1 MKKLI
6 CFLMVAVLLLSV
18 IPQSAIVRVEAAST
32 LSLQQLREKFPHGK
46 YWNHAN
52 NPGGS
57 NSVNNQNGYTSTP
70 CTRHGGY
77 IGTSYQTCNGF
88 QPGGSQLSWQ
98 CMGFAEKLGY
108 DATGYNPRNNANGW
122 VTYTSSSALNNLK
135 PGDIVRYKNN
145 GHSIYVIA
153 VNGDTVTYADCNSDN
168 HCIIRWDATISKAT
182 LRSSFTHVRSAPS
195 AITPS
200 TSCSCSTS
208 YAGTYICTTSSA
220 NLTIRSGHGSS
231 YSAIGSIPSGASVTV
246 SKASGTG
253 SGDWAHVTYNG
264 VSGYSSM
271 QYLQKAGEELDVRIS
286 YWVSHDKMGD
296 AISSAM
302 QGDWVYLCYRLYDK
316 NSGKNLNEIK
326 RYDFSV
332 KETIYNPDGSVVHSY
347 TYEDS
352 DNNWIGGGCYKP
364 GTYTCK
370 VELTGDWVGTYTTTF
385 TVAENPKQIHAST
398 SSVSLTLGSSE
409 TSTIYV
415 WTSGY
420 HSSAALLR
428 KAESNNNISTS
439 WGEWNDDDKLP
450 LTITANKAGT
460 TTLTLTVEDK
470 ATGAVL
476 DTITVN
482 VTVTSNTHTITYNAN
497 GGSGAP
503 SSTVKNHGQSATIST
518 TLPTRQNYT
527 FKGWAT
533 SSSSSTVAY
542 KPGDI
547 YSSNS
552 SITLYAVWESATV
565 ITSSLT
571 SSEYSASVD
580 FAGGYKYF
588 SFTPSQSGKYVFE
601 STGDKDTII
610 AVYSSSGTEITSN
623 DDGGDN
629 RNFKLSYQ
637 FNAGTTYIIKV
648 KLYSSNTG
656 SFSFTGKRIYTVSYN
671 LNGGTASGGISSQEK
686 IHGSSVTLSSTV
698 PTKDNHTFKGWATS
712 SSSSTVA
719 YKPGDIYSSN
729 SSITLYAVWESAT
742 VITSSLTSSEY
753 SASVD
758 FAGGYKYFSFTPS
771 QSGKYV
777 FESTGDKDTII
788 AVYSSSGTEITSNDD
803 GGDNRNFKLSYQFN
817 AGTTY
822 IIKVKLYSSNTGSFS
837 FTGKRIYTV
846 SYNLNGGTASGGIS
860 SQEKIHGSSVTLSS
874 TVPTK
879 DNHTFKGWATSSSS
893 STAAYTAGATYSAN
907 SDVTLYAV
915 WEQNAAITVT
925 GISVERLPS
934 KTSYITGESLDTSGL
949 TIKVRYSNNTTE
961 TVTTGFTVS
970 GFSSATAGTKTVTVS
985 YSGKTTTFS
994 VTVNA
999 PSLPPQDTDGARYEL
1014 LGAKGVAGG
1023 YVDIYLSIADN
1034 PSIISLRA
1042 SISYDEEALELVS
1055 VTDAGL
1061 LNGWTAPSSNKTS
1074 PYVIRWMDALATSG
1088 NSSNGNI
1095 AVLRFKILDGVQEGE
1110 YTVSVSHVE
1119 ARNVAGQKITFE
1131 GATGTVTVG
1140 NDTLIGDVDGD
1151 GEISDFDSILLEK
1164 MLAGHRVSINAEA
1177 ADCDGDGEVSDFD
1190 AILLA
1195 RYLCGWSVELG

>member
-712 SSSSTVA
+712 SSSST
-719 YKPGDIYSSN
+719 
-729 SSITLYAVWESAT
+729 
-742 VITSSLTSSEY
+742 
-753 SASVD
+753 
-758 FAGGYKYFSFTPS
+758 
-771 QSGKYV
+771 
-777 FESTGDKDTII
+777 
-788 AVYSSSGTEITSNDD
+788 
-803 GGDNRNFKLSYQFN
+803 
-817 AGTTY
+817 
-822 IIKVKLYSSNTGSFS
+822 
-837 FTGKRIYTV
+837 
-846 SYNLNGGTASGGIS
+846 
-860 SQEKIHGSSVTLSS
+860 
-874 TVPTK
+874 
-879 DNHTFKGWATSSSS
+879 
-893 STAAYTAGATYSAN
+893 AAYTAGATYSAN